1 MNPTSKCSPQVR
13 ERAARMAQEPRGEL
27 TYPLRQPYH
36 GERAEVR
43 RAQTAPGVKRH
54 EDLTP

>member
-43 RAQTAPGVKRH
+43 RA
-54 EDLTP
+54 